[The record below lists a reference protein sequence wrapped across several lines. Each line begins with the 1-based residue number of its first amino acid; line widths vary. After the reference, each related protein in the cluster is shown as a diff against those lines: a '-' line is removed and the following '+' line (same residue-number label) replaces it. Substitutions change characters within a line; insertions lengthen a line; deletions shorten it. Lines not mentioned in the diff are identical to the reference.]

1 MHPTTLPQ
9 FCTLRL
15 AIVSGQVSVVIPAR
29 NDAAGLPQAVRTSRD
44 QAGGHVAEVFICVG
58 PSTDNTHEVAQRLAA
73 DFDSVHVIANPDGGI
88 SAGLN
93 AGLEAATT
101 PVLVR
106 VDARC
111 SLPPDYVAHAL
122 ETMATTGAA
131 NVGAVQVPV
140 GTAPMQ
146 ISIARAMKH
155 VAGSGAAAYRRGAE
169 QSEVDTAFL
178 GVYDVDVLRSLTGW
192 DVTFARNEDAEL
204 NQRLRAAG
212 HRVVLDPRLRVDY
225 EPRTTLRELA
235 RQYFDYGWWRRRMI
249 AKHRVWRVRQLVA
262 PIIVFGL
269 SFSCVLAAAV
279 TPWFL
284 VVPAAYVTML
294 GGFGVVLGEE
304 PTFGDRLRVP
314 FALATMHCSWGTGF
328 LVSAIRGIRR
338 PKRLPP
344 G

>member
-155 VAGSGAAAYRRGAE
+155 VAGSGAAAYRRG
-169 QSEVDTAFL
+169 
-178 GVYDVDVLRSLTGW
+178 
-192 DVTFARNEDAEL
+192 
-204 NQRLRAAG
+204 
-212 HRVVLDPRLRVDY
+212 
-225 EPRTTLRELA
+225 
-235 RQYFDYGWWRRRMI
+235 
-249 AKHRVWRVRQLVA
+249 
-262 PIIVFGL
+262 
-269 SFSCVLAAAV
+269 C
-279 TPWFL
+279 
-284 VVPAAYVTML
+284 
-294 GGFGVVLGEE
+294 
-304 PTFGDRLRVP
+304 
-314 FALATMHCSWGTGF
+314 
-328 LVSAIRGIRR
+328 
-338 PKRLPP
+338 
-344 G
+344 

>member
-1 MHPTTLPQ
+1 MPAL
-9 FCTLRL
+9 
-15 AIVSGQVSVVIPAR
+15 GQRRI
-29 NDAAGLPQAVRTSRD
+29 
-44 QAGGHVAEVFICVG
+44 
-58 PSTDNTHEVAQRLAA
+58 
-73 DFDSVHVIANPDGGI
+73 DG
-88 SAGLN
+88 
-93 AGLEAATT
+93 
-101 PVLVR
+101 
-106 VDARC
+106 
-111 SLPPDYVAHAL
+111 
-122 ETMATTGAA
+122 
-131 NVGAVQVPV
+131 
-140 GTAPMQ
+140 
-146 ISIARAMKH
+146 
-155 VAGSGAAAYRRGAE
+155 GAE

-225 EPRTTLRELA
+225 EPRTTLRGLA